1 MKHLTITTL
10 LSFTLLSL
18 GSSTLVQATHIRAGE
33 IIAERISCVGF
44 KYRIT
49 IIGYEDTKSTV
60 EFGEGI
66 LDLGFGD
73 EIMLDTENDFFDR
86 TIVDNQNLV
95 RRSIFVIERDFPGAG
110 QYTITFREK
119 NRNENIS
126 NIPNSVNIPFYVET
140 KLFVSATVCND
151 SPILTNPP
159 VEGAVVGKT
168 FIHNPGGYDKDGD
181 SLSYAFTIPKYD
193 VGRNVDG
200 YEFPDEYDINSGPNA
215 NPTNQAGTG
224 PPTITLDPITGELRW
239 DAPANPGEY
248 NVAFIVKEWRKIDGE
263 WVELGYVTR
272 DMQIIVEDADN
283 EPPVITIPT
292 DTCIEAGT
300 LLEAVVRG
308 EDPDGNDIALTG
320 FGSVFEFISSPATFG
335 PAERQASPAQGTFR
349 WQTNRS
355 HISPKPYQINF
366 KVVDVN
372 PATGP
377 PLADFG
383 IWNVTVVA
391 PAPEGLT
398 ADALP
403 PQQGVKRSIGLNWL
417 PYETG
422 ALQPSDS
429 VQIEVWRKVD
439 SSSFVPEN
447 CQLGIPEG
455 EGYER
460 VATLG
465 SDGNTFMDTQAAAG
479 VNYCYRLVAV
489 YFNKF
494 GRSQS
499 YASGEACAQM
509 ALDAPVI
516 TKVSVLS
523 TDVESGSIQIDWRSP
538 LEIDTLLFPPPYTY
552 QVVRGTGFSG
562 GETVVA
568 SGIISDT
575 TFVDTNLN
583 TLNEPYHYTIY
594 LFDAGSSEP
603 LDSSA
608 VASSVYLEP
617 TSQVGSIALAWS
629 ANVPWSNQSPDYA
642 YHYVYRNRVDP
653 DDASALVLI
662 DSVNVLSSGLSY
674 TDDGAMTGGPLSD
687 ELEYCYFVSTVGSY
701 GNVLLNPPPIINN
714 SQVACAQPN
723 DTIPPCE
730 PLAIMVPNAALED
743 CQSRLAGEPCDV
755 QTLSNRLEWEEN
767 TQEGCDNDVRS
778 YNIYFSATGE
788 DADLNLLAN
797 TSNPFF
803 EHENLTSLAGCY
815 RIAAVDRSGNE
826 SSLSEPVCVEN
837 CPNYELPNVFTPNG
851 DNINDT
857 FRTFN
862 TPDES
867 GSYARCPRFVKSVK
881 FTVYNRW
888 GKEVYA
894 SGSGDSESS
903 IHINWNGKTNG
914 ILLAPGVYYY
924 TAEVT
929 YFTLDPALSEETL
942 KGWVQILYT
951 QDNL

>member
-1 MKHLTITTL
+1 MEYLKKYTFLTL
-10 LSFTLLSL
+10 LFLCIGTLAH
-18 GSSTLVQATHIRAGE
+18 ATHIRAGE
-33 IIAERISCVGF
+33 IIAERVSCVGF

-49 IIGYEDTKSTV
+49 IIGYEDTGSDV
-60 EFGEGI
+60 IFGNGI

-73 EIMLDTENDFFDR
+73 IRELSADGPFVR
-86 TIVDNQNLV
+86 TIIDPEKQV
-95 RRSIFVIERDFPGAG
+95 RRSSITLEIDFPAAG
-110 QYTITFREK
+110 RYIISYNEQ
-119 NRNENIS
+119 NRNEDIS
-126 NIPNSVNIPFYVET
+126 NIPNSVNTPFYVET
-140 KLFVSATVCND
+140 KLFISATECNN

-159 VEGAVVGKT
+159 VEGAVIGQT
-168 FIHNPGGYDKDGD
+168 FLHNPGAVDKDGD
-181 SLSYAFTIPKYD
+181 SLSYEFVLPKDGQGSDIVGYD
-193 VGRNVDG
+193 
-200 YEFPDEYDINSGPNA
+200 YPALYDIQKGLNP

-272 DMQIIVEDADN
+272 DMQIIVEDAEN

-300 LLEAVVRG
+300 LLEAIVRG

-320 FGSVFEFISSPATFG
+320 FGSVFEFVSSPATFSPITPQPS
-335 PAERQASPAQGTFR
+335 PAEATFV

-355 HISPKPYQINF
+355 HIQAKPYQINF
-366 KVVDVN
+366 KAREAN

-398 ADALP
+398 ADVLP
-403 PQQGVKRSIGLNWL
+403 PSEETRRSVGLNWL
-417 PYETG
+417 EYETG
-422 ALQPSDS
+422 GVDS
-429 VQIEVWRKVD
+429 IKIEVWRKVD

-455 EGYER
+455 EGYKR
-460 VATLG
+460 VAVLG
-465 SDGNTFMDTQAAAG
+465 DSVNTYVDETVAPG

-489 YFNKF
+489 YPD
-494 GRSQS
+494 GSES

-509 ALDAPVI
+509 ALDASVI
-516 TKVSVLS
+516 TKVSVLT
-523 TDVESGSIQIDWRSP
+523 TDTENGSIRIDWRSP

-562 GETVVA
+562 GETVVV
-568 SGIISDT
+568 SGILSDT
-575 TFVDTNLN
+575 TFVDTGLN

-594 LFDAGSSEP
+594 LFDAGSTEP

-617 TSQVGSIALAWS
+617 TSQVGSIALSWS
-629 ANVPWSNQSPDYA
+629 AQVPWSNQSPDYA

-653 DDASALVLI
+653 DDAEALVLI
-662 DSVNVLSSGLSY
+662 DSVNVLSSGLNY

-687 ELEYCYFVSTVGSY
+687 ELEYCYFVTTVGSY

-730 PLAIMVPNAALED
+730 PLAIMVPNASLED

-778 YNIYFSATGE
+778 YNVYFSATGE

-797 TSNPFF
+797 TSSPFF

-857 FRTFN
+857 FRTF
-862 TPDES
+862 D
-867 GSYARCPRFVKSVK
+867 GSDGDFSKCPRFVESVL

-888 GKEVYA
+888 GKEVYDF
-894 SGSGDSESS
+894 SSDDTESS
-903 IHINWNGKTNG
+903 IIIDWDGRTEGGTLLSPG
-914 ILLAPGVYYY
+914 IYYY
-924 TAEVT
+924 TAEVK
-929 YFTLDPALSEETL
+929 YITLDPVLSEETL

-951 QDNL
+951 QDDL